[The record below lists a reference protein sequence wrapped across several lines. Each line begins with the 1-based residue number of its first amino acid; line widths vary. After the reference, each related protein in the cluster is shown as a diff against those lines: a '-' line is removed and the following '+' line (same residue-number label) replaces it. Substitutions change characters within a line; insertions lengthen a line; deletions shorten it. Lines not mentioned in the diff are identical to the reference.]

1 MTSLSTPGRAASTAP
16 RAEPAAQRAVSW
28 APLAVILCGTFV
40 YVLDFFIVNVALP
53 SIQRDLSA
61 STAAIEWVVAGYG
74 LTSAAFLVTGG
85 RLGDHY
91 GRRKL
96 FCVGIATFTITSA
109 LCAAAPDAGFLV
121 AARLAQGV
129 GAAVMAPNVLSILG
143 TTYTGPARVKAI
155 SVYGMVMGVA
165 AVGGQL
171 LGGLLIAANLAGL
184 GWRVLFWVNVPVGV
198 AALVLARRLV
208 PESRAVVGRPVV
220 GRPVVG
226 RPVVGGTVVG
236 RTGTAG
242 QLDLRG
248 AALLTAALVA
258 IVLPLLDGRAHGW
271 PAWSWACLAAGPVL
285 LAVFAAHLR
294 RVAARGGQPLLDPAI
309 FAVRAFRAGLACQVL
324 FWCQQAASYL
334 LLALYLQEGR
344 GLSPIKAGG
353 MFAVLAAGY
362 LATSLRAPALTMR
375 FGRRVV
381 ATGALVAALGDL
393 LLVLAVLPAHGAA
406 PAGLAALF
414 PGLFLLGA
422 GQGLCITPL
431 TTTVLSHADTS
442 RAGSVSGALS
452 TAQQV
457 GNAIG
462 VAVSGVIFYG
472 LLGGGHGYGTAYG
485 WSTAEMAALLVGV
498 AALTFIIPRTAHQAT
513 VPAQTVP
520 AETVPA
526 TTGSAETTG
535 STER

>member
-1 MTSLSTPGRAASTAP
+1 MTTLSTPSRTESTRQRAAT
-16 RAEPAAQRAVSW
+16 W

-40 YVLDFFIVNVALP
+40 YVVDFFVVNVALP
-53 SIQRDLSA
+53 SIQRSLGA
-61 STAAIEWVVAGYG
+61 GPAAIEWVVAGYG

-85 RLGDHY
+85 RLGDIY
-91 GRRKL
+91 GRRRL
-96 FCVGIATFTITSA
+96 FCLGIATFTVTSA

-129 GAAVMAPNVLSILG
+129 GAAIMAPNILSILG

-155 SVYGMVMGVA
+155 SIYGMVMGIA

-171 LGGLLIAANLAGL
+171 LGGLLIAANVDGL
-184 GWRVLFWVNVPVGV
+184 GWRVIFWINVPIGI
-198 AALVLARRLV
+198 AALALARRVV
-208 PESRAVVGRPVV
+208 PESRA
-220 GRPVVG
+220 
-226 RPVVGGTVVG
+226 
-236 RTGTAG
+236 TAG
-242 QLDLRG
+242 SPGPGRLDLVG
-248 AALLTAALVA
+248 ATLFTAALVA
-258 IVLPLLDGRAHGW
+258 IILPLLDGREQGW

-294 RVAARGGQPLLDPAI
+294 ATARSGGQPLLDPAI
-309 FAVRAFRAGLACQVL
+309 FAVRAFRAGLTCQVL

-353 MFAVLAAGY
+353 VFAVLAAGY

-381 ATGALVAALGDL
+381 ATGALVAGLGDL
-393 LLVLAVLPAHGAA
+393 ALVLAVLSNGGGPV
-406 PAGLAALF
+406 AALF

-431 TTTVLSHADTS
+431 TTTVLAHADAS

-472 LLGGGHGYGTAYG
+472 LLGDGRGYDAAYR
-485 WSTAEMAALLVGV
+485 WSTAEMAVLLAGV
-498 AALTFIIPRTAHQAT
+498 AALTFTIPRTVHHAGAAAG
-513 VPAQTVP
+513 PR
-520 AETVPA
+520 
-526 TTGSAETTG
+526 
-535 STER
+535 TEG

>member
-1 MTSLSTPGRAASTAP
+1 MSNLSITSRAQGTG
-16 RAEPAAQRAVSW
+16 QRAVGW

-53 SIQRDLSA
+53 SIQRSLA
-61 STAAIEWVVAGYG
+61 AGPAAIEWVVAGYG

-91 GRRKL
+91 GRRRVFCAGL
-96 FCVGIATFTITSA
+96 FCFTVASA
-109 LCAAAPDAGFLV
+109 LCAVAPDAGFLV

-129 GAAVMAPNVLSILG
+129 AAAIMAPNVLSILG

-165 AVGGQL
+165 AVIGQL
-171 LGGLLIAANLAGL
+171 VGGLLIAADPAGL
-184 GWRVLFWVNVPVGV
+184 GWRVIFWVNVPVGV
-198 AALVLARRLV
+198 AALALARRIV
-208 PESRAVVGRPVV
+208 PESRADRPGR
-220 GRPVVG
+220 
-226 RPVVGGTVVG
+226 
-236 RTGTAG
+236 
-242 QLDLRG
+242 LDLRG
-248 AALLTAALVA
+248 AALFTTALVA

-285 LAVFAAHLR
+285 LALFGAHLR
-294 RVAARGGQPLLDPAI
+294 ATARRGGQPLLDPAI

-334 LLALYLQEGR
+334 LLALYLQQGR
-344 GLSPIKAGG
+344 GLSPVESGG
-353 MFAVLAAGY
+353 VFSVLAAGY
-362 LATSLRAPALTMR
+362 LATSFRAPALTMR

-381 ATGALVAALGDL
+381 AAGAVTAALGNAALVAA
-393 LLVLAVLPAHGAA
+393 VLAHSGTA
-406 PAGLAALF
+406 PVAALF

-431 TTTVLSHADTS
+431 TTTVLSHADAAT
-442 RAGSVSGALS
+442 AGSVSGALA

-462 VAVSGVIFYG
+462 VAVTGVVFYG
-472 LLGGGHGYGTAYG
+472 LLGRGYGYAAAYR
-485 WSTAEMAALLVGV
+485 WSLTEMGVLLAGV
-498 AALTFIIPRTAHQAT
+498 AALTFIMPRARLATGTGTGTSASTSTSTGTSAGAGQRT
-513 VPAQTVP
+513 VPA
-520 AETVPA
+520 
-526 TTGSAETTG
+526 G
-535 STER
+535 ER

>member
-1 MTSLSTPGRAASTAP
+1 MTSLSTPSRTAGTGQRAAT
-16 RAEPAAQRAVSW
+16 W

-40 YVLDFFIVNVALP
+40 YVLDFFVVNVALP
-53 SIQRDLSA
+53 SIQRDLAA
-61 STAAIEWVVAGYG
+61 SSAAIEWVVAGYG

-85 RLGDHY
+85 RLGDHH

-96 FCVGIATFTITSA
+96 FCIGIATFTVTSA

-129 GAAVMAPNVLSILG
+129 GAAIMAPNVLSILG

-155 SVYGMVMGVA
+155 SVYGMVMGFA
-165 AVGGQL
+165 AAGGQL

-184 GWRVLFWVNVPVGV
+184 GWRVIFWVNVPVGI

-208 PESRAVVGRPVV
+208 PESRAPVSGTGR
-220 GRPVVG
+220 GR
-226 RPVVGGTVVG
+226 
-236 RTGTAG
+236 
-242 QLDLRG
+242 LDLLG
-248 AALLTAALVA
+248 AALFTAALVA
-258 IVLPLLDGRAHGW
+258 IILPLLDGRAHGW
-271 PAWSWACLAAGPVL
+271 PAWSLACLAAGPVL

-294 RVAARGGQPLLDPAI
+294 AMARRGGQPLLDPAI
-309 FAVRAFRAGLACQVL
+309 FAVRAFRAGLTCQVL

-353 MFAVLAAGY
+353 VFAVLAAGY
-362 LATSLRAPALTMR
+362 LATSFRAPALTMR

-381 ATGALVAALGDL
+381 AIGALVAALGDV
-393 LLVLAVLPAHGAA
+393 LLVAAVLPGGGGA
-406 PAGLAALF
+406 LAALF

-431 TTTVLSHADTS
+431 TTTVLSHADAS

-472 LLGGGHGYGTAYG
+472 LLGDGHGYGAAYR
-485 WSTAEMAALLVGV
+485 WSTAEMAVLLAGV
-498 AALTFIIPRTAHQAT
+498 AALAFIIPRAAQ
-513 VPAQTVP
+513 PAGTGQR
-520 AETVPA
+520 AE
-526 TTGSAETTG
+526 
-535 STER
+535 R

>member
-1 MTSLSTPGRAASTAP
+1 MTSLSTQSRTAGTGPGT
-16 RAEPAAQRAVSW
+16 VSW

-40 YVLDFFIVNVALP
+40 YILDFFVVNVALP
-53 SIQRDLSA
+53 SIQRDLGA
-61 STAAIEWVVAGYG
+61 SSAAIEWVVAGYG

-96 FCVGIATFTITSA
+96 FCVGIAVFTVTSA
-109 LCAAAPDAGFLV
+109 LCAVAPDTGFLV

-143 TTYTGPARVKAI
+143 TTYAGPARVKAI
-155 SVYGMVMGVA
+155 SVYGMVMGFA
-165 AVGGQL
+165 AAGGQL
-171 LGGLLIAANLAGL
+171 LGGLLIAANVAGL
-184 GWRVLFWVNVPVGV
+184 GWRAIFWVNVPVGV
-198 AALVLARRLV
+198 AAVVLARRLV
-208 PESRAVVGRPVV
+208 PESRAPVSAAGR
-220 GRPVVG
+220 GR
-226 RPVVGGTVVG
+226 
-236 RTGTAG
+236 
-242 QLDLRG
+242 LDLAG
-248 AALLTAALVA
+248 AALFTAALVA

-294 RVAARGGQPLLDPAI
+294 AMARRGGQPLLDPAI
-309 FAVRAFRAGLACQVL
+309 FAVRAFRAGLTCQVL

-353 MFAVLAAGY
+353 VFAVLAAGY
-362 LATSLRAPALTMR
+362 LATSFRAPALTMR

-381 ATGALVAALGDL
+381 AIGALVAALGDV
-393 LLVLAVLPAHGAA
+393 LLVLAVLPAGGGAV
-406 PAGLAALF
+406 AALF

-431 TTTVLSHADTS
+431 TTTVLSHADAS

-472 LLGGGHGYGTAYG
+472 LLAGGHGYAAAYR
-485 WSTAEMAALLVGV
+485 WSTAEMAALLAGV
-498 AALTFIIPRTAHQAT
+498 AALAFIIPR
-513 VPAQTVP
+513 AQ
-520 AETVPA
+520 PA
-526 TTGSAETTG
+526 TAGPGTPAGHSRRAG
-535 STER
+535 R

>member
-1 MTSLSTPGRAASTAP
+1 MTTVSIPSRTETTRQRAAT
-16 RAEPAAQRAVSW
+16 W

-40 YVLDFFIVNVALP
+40 YVVDFFVVNVALP
-53 SIQRDLSA
+53 SIQDSLGA
-61 STAAIEWVVAGYG
+61 SPAAIEWVVAGYG

-85 RLGDHY
+85 RLGDIY
-91 GRRKL
+91 GRRRL
-96 FCVGIATFTITSA
+96 FCVGIAAFTATSA

-129 GAAVMAPNVLSILG
+129 GAAIMAPNVLSILG
-143 TTYTGPARVKAI
+143 TTYTGPARVTAI
-155 SVYGMVMGVA
+155 SIYGMVMGFA
-165 AVGGQL
+165 AAGGQL
-171 LGGLLIAANLAGL
+171 LGGLLIAANVAGL
-184 GWRVLFWVNVPVGV
+184 GWRVIFWVNVPVGI

-208 PESRAVVGRPVV
+208 PESRAAVGSTGP
-220 GRPVVG
+220 GR
-226 RPVVGGTVVG
+226 
-236 RTGTAG
+236 
-242 QLDLRG
+242 LDLRG
-248 AALLTAALVA
+248 ATLFTAALVA
-258 IVLPLLDGRAHGW
+258 IILPLLDGREQGW

-294 RVAARGGQPLLDPAI
+294 AKARSGGQPLLDPAI
-309 FAVRAFRAGLACQVL
+309 FAVRAFRAGLTCQVL

-353 MFAVLAAGY
+353 VFAVLAAGY

-381 ATGALVAALGDL
+381 ATGALVAGLGDL
-393 LLVLAVLPAHGAA
+393 LLVLAVLSNGGGPVAV
-406 PAGLAALF
+406 LF

-431 TTTVLSHADTS
+431 TTTVLSHADAS

-472 LLGGGHGYGTAYG
+472 LLGDGRGYDAAYR
-485 WSTAEMAALLVGV
+485 WSTAEMAVLLAGV
-498 AALTFIIPRTAHQAT
+498 AALTFIIPRTVHH
-513 VPAQTVP
+513 
-520 AETVPA
+520 
-526 TTGSAETTG
+526 TGAAAG
-535 STER
+535 PRTEG

>member
-1 MTSLSTPGRAASTAP
+1 MTNLSTPGRTVSTG
-16 RAEPAAQRAVSW
+16 QRTATW

-40 YVLDFFIVNVALP
+40 YVLDFFVVNVALP
-53 SIQRDLSA
+53 SIQRSLAA
-61 STAAIEWVVAGYG
+61 SPAAVEWIVAGYG
-74 LTSAAFLVTGG
+74 LTSAALLVTGG
-85 RLGDHY
+85 RLGDHF

-96 FCVGIATFTITSA
+96 FCIGLATFTVTSA

-129 GAAVMAPNVLSILG
+129 GAATMAPNVLSILG

-184 GWRVLFWVNVPVGV
+184 GWRVIFWVNVPVGI
-198 AALVLARRLV
+198 AALVLARRFV
-208 PESRAVVGRPVV
+208 PESRA
-220 GRPVVG
+220 
-226 RPVVGGTVVG
+226 TATS
-236 RTGTAG
+236 TGTGTGAG
-242 QLDLRG
+242 PATTAGRDRLDLRG
-248 AALLTAALVA
+248 SALFTAALVA
-258 IVLPLLDGRAHGW
+258 IVLPLLDGRQQGW
-271 PAWSWACLAAGPVL
+271 PAWSWASLAAGAVL

-294 RVAARGGQPLLDPAI
+294 ATARRGGQPLLDPAI
-309 FAVRAFRAGLACQVL
+309 FAVRAFRAGLTCQVL
-324 FWCQQAASYL
+324 FWCQQGASYL

-353 MFAVLAAGY
+353 VFAVLAAGY
-362 LATSLRAPALTMR
+362 LATSFRAPALTMR

-381 ATGALVAALGDL
+381 AAGALVAALGDV
-393 LLVLAVLPAHGAA
+393 LLVFAVLSGGGDPVV
-406 PAGLAALF
+406 ALF
-414 PGLFLLGA
+414 PGLFVLGA

-431 TTTVLSHADTS
+431 TTTVLAHADAS

-462 VAVSGVIFYG
+462 VAISGVIFYG
-472 LLGGGHGYGTAYG
+472 LLADGHGYGVAYR
-485 WSTAEMAALLVGV
+485 WSTAQMALLLVGV
-498 AALTFIIPRTAHQAT
+498 AALTFTIPPAVRPTAPSASGGMTPART
-513 VPAQTVP
+513 PP
-520 AETVPA
+520 MR
-526 TTGSAETTG
+526 
-535 STER
+535 TEG